1 MSTTKIIKCL
11 IASPGDVT
19 QERDICETVFED
31 LNRELGSVLKFRIE
45 SVRWEKDA
53 HAGCGE
59 YGQEVINRQFDDLY
73 DLFLGIMYS
82 RFGTP
87 TPVAG
92 SGTEEEFNIAYAKK
106 QDGKVDDILFYF
118 NSAPIPQDIL
128 DPDQYKKVNE
138 F

>member
-106 QDGKVDDILFYF
+106 QDGKIVLT
-118 NSAPIPQDIL
+118 
-128 DPDQYKKVNE
+128 KK
-138 F
+138 